1 MARELTLISDIEED
15 SEGITLA
22 RDLDGRSRLC
32 SLFQTHG
39 GEVAVRL
46 DGLRYVVP
54 REWVPHVRQI
64 RWCGDTEAVVWP
76 ISSATGGGPYIGTV
90 GASGVSAITSAY
102 PLDVFA
108 DNGFVV
114 PTFSEELIKTEAASA
129 DEQSDLISVF
139 HHHRKI
145 GRFWEPFIE
154 RFSHEH
160 FLEVTRGVVDGMSG
174 RFWFTAYRT
183 DHIWSL
189 SLDESMVVQV
199 GELGCSLG
207 DVLAICCADETA
219 TVVLRQGSRMTLRT
233 YLRSNDGVTFQSE
246 APLIVPVQ
254 MNDLLAEAAGEQRTR
269 IAGLRGN
276 SLALLAPH
284 RSVLASF

>member
-1 MARELTLISDIEED
+1 MARELTLISDIKED
-15 SEGITLA
+15 NEGIALA

-32 SLFQTHG
+32 SLFQTHE

-76 ISSATGGGPYIGTV
+76 ISSATEGGPYIGTV
-90 GASGVSAITSAY
+90 GASGVSAIASAY

-114 PTFSEELIKTEAASA
+114 PTFSEELIKTEAATA

-154 RFSHEH
+154 KFSHQC
-160 FLEVTRGVVDGMSG
+160 FLEVTRGVVDGVSG

-189 SLDESMVVQV
+189 SLDESMTVQV
-199 GELGCSLG
+199 GELGCSPG

-219 TVVLRQGSRMTLRT
+219 TVALRQGGRMMLRT
-233 YLRSNDGVTFQSE
+233 YSRSNDGITFQSE
-246 APLIVPVQ
+246 SSLTMPVDVH
-254 MNDLLAEAAGEQRTR
+254 DLLDEAAGGRGGR

-276 SLALLAPH
+276 SLALLTPH
-284 RSVLASF
+284 RSVLASL